1 MTTLLSLAACT
12 LAIFVSLG
20 LTFARKPF
28 ALIDRA
34 GSRLS
39 GKLIPLATVFTR
51 SGYSFALTVLGVAGT
66 LIALALHTDVRSP
79 LVLILT
85 QLLGQASAN
94 AAKRY
99 IARLRPEVWHF
110 REELGFAYPSG
121 HAVTGIVFYMGWA
134 WVVWSWPLPLD
145 IRAALFAIAAVWA
158 LGIGWS
164 RLSLGAH
171 RMTDVIGGY
180 ALGCT
185 WLCLFLAVVQAA
197 HRGIR

>member
-1 MTTLLSLAACT
+1 MTALLSLAACT
-12 LAIFVSLG
+12 LAIFAFLG

-28 ALIDRA
+28 VLVDRA
-34 GSRLS
+34 GSGLS
-39 GKLIPLATVFTR
+39 GKLTSLAVIFTR
-51 SGYSFALTVLGVAGT
+51 SGYKLQLTSFAIFGT
-66 LIALALHTDVRSP
+66 LIALALHTDVRIP
-79 LVLILT
+79 LLLILT
-85 QLLGQASAN
+85 QMLGQVSSD

-99 IARLRPEVWHF
+99 VARLRPEVWHF

-121 HAVTGIVFYMGWA
+121 HAVTGIVFYVGWA
-134 WVVWSWPLPLD
+134 CLAWSWPLT
-145 IRAALFAIAAVWA
+145 IAVRTALIAAACAWA

-171 RMTDVIGGY
+171 RTTDVLGGY

-185 WLCLFLAVVQAA
+185 WLCLFLVITQAA